1 MYVLY
6 AHMSACIFYYYYHY
20 YYEDNIEEKEQ
31 SLKLVW
37 KGSVSNFI
45 LLAHFGYCLER
56 LHPSLKRCPISH
68 PNHPVLIN
76 LILEGC

>member
-1 MYVLY
+1 MYVRVCTYECMYILL
-6 AHMSACIFYYYYHY
+6 YYHY

-45 LLAHFGYCLER
+45 LLAPVYVW
-56 LHPSLKRCPISH
+56 SLQGR
-68 PNHPVLIN
+68 NLTLDTVLSVF
-76 LILEGC
+76 ILV

>member
-1 MYVLY
+1 MYVY

-45 LLAHFGYCLER
+45 LLAPVYVW
-56 LHPSLKRCPISH
+56 SLQGR
-68 PNHPVLIN
+68 NLTLDTVLSVF
-76 LILEGC
+76 ILV